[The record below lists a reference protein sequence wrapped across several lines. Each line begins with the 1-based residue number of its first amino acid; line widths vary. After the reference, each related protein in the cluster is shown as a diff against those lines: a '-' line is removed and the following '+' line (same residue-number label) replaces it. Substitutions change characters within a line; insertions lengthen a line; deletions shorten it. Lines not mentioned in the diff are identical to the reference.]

1 MSLVESPPIIY
12 SYLTILYSYLMF
24 SDDDVLMDRRK
35 EKKMNSIACHS
46 RDIIIS
52 DALSCE
58 NSIIIVTASY

>member
-12 SYLTILYSYLMF
+12 SYLTILYLMF